1 MEQIIWSLAFTTH
14 MGFIGNYNPIHP
26 HVRYTDDNFITGAFY
41 NSDNRISF
49 YAGYRFEPTERT
61 GIEVSATTGYQALGG
76 VVPQIRG
83 TYQTD
88 EKNIILF
95 AAPSAEKINKT
106 INIGLVVGI
115 ETTF

>member
-1 MEQIIWSLAFTTH
+1 MEQIIWSLAFTSH
-14 MGFIGNYNPIHP
+14 IGFASDYNSIHP

-41 NSDNRISF
+41 NSERRISL
-49 YAGYRFEPTERT
+49 YAGYRFEPTERI
-61 GIEVSATTGYQALGG
+61 GIEVSVTTGYQAFDG
-76 VVPQIRG
+76 VMPQIRG

-95 AAPSAEKINKT
+95 AAPSAEKIDET